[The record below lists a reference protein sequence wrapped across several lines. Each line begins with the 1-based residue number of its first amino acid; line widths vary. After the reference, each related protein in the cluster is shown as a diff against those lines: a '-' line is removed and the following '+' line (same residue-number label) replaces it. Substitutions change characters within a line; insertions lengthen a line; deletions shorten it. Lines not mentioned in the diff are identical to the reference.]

1 MYPSFFRLAVREY
14 NLDCDVAEEME
25 GIPIPVLFDALKRL
39 DK

>member
-1 MYPSFFRLAVREY
+1 MPINIFRLAVREY

>member
-14 NLDCDVAEEME
+14 SLDCDVAEEME